1 MTTPTRTVLRTPGAA
16 LQAVSGL
23 VGQLTQ
29 GAAAIAI
36 VLVVREHT
44 GSVAL
49 AGVVA
54 GTLAIGAGVARPIQG
69 RLMDRHGLA
78 TLNAV
83 CGVVHP
89 AALIAIVGV
98 SAADGPHALLIALGV
113 VAGLAL
119 PSISTA
125 MRVAWG
131 EAAGDDDRTAAYS
144 MVYLTQELSLLTAPL
159 IFATLTA
166 TSSASTG
173 LIVVAVLSGVGTL
186 AFAASVRSVHLPRVA
201 PRSRAGRG
209 KVIRTHGIAPVLAA
223 AAAIGAVIGG
233 IEVGVPTLATAHHK
247 PAAAGILIAMLSI
260 GGIVGA
266 AAYGMRQW
274 TADPAARLLSLTSAM
289 TACAA
294 VMVATEGLVVLGLVL
309 LIAGVALNPALTTLT
324 LLLDRLTEE
333 RTAAEAFGWLSTG
346 ISAGTGAAAAIAGVL
361 VQHGGN
367 ARPAFVVACVA
378 AVCATLLALGLR
390 RPVLRR

>member
-1 MTTPTRTVLRTPGAA
+1 
-16 LQAVSGL
+16 
-23 VGQLTQ
+23 
-29 GAAAIAI
+29 

-54 GTLAIGAGVARPIQG
+54 GMLAIGAGVARPVQG
-69 RLMDRHGLA
+69 RLMDRNGLA

-98 SAADGPHALLIALGV
+98 SAADGPRALLIVLGV

-131 EAAGDDDRTAAYS
+131 AAAGDGDRTAAYS

-159 IFATLTA
+159 IFAALTA

-173 LIVVAVLSGVGTL
+173 LIVVAALSGVGTL
-186 AFAASVRSVHLPRVA
+186 AFAVSVRSVHLESEEPAQRRRGNVLRA
-201 PRSRAGRG
+201 PGMLLLLAS
-209 KVIRTHGIAPVLAA
+209 AA
-223 AAAIGAVIGG
+223 AVGAVIGG

-247 PAAAGILIAMLSI
+247 PAAAGVLIAMLSI
-260 GGIVGA
+260 GGIIGA
-266 AAYGMRQW
+266 AAYGSRTW
-274 TADPAARLLSLTSAM
+274 ASDPGRRLVSLTIAL
-289 TACAA
+289 TVCAA
-294 VMVATEGLVVLGLVL
+294 ATVATQGLIVLGLVL
-309 LIAGVALNPALTTLT
+309 LIAGLALNPVLTTLSV
-324 LLLDRLTEE
+324 LVDRLTQAP
-333 RTAAEAFGWLSTG
+333 TAAEAFGWLSTG
-346 ISAGTGAAAAIAGVL
+346 ISAGTGLAAAIAGVL
-361 VQHGGN
+361 VQHGAS
-367 ARPAFVVACVA
+367 ARPAFVVAAVA
-378 AVCATLLALGLR
+378 AAGATLLALALR
-390 RPVLRR
+390 R

>member
-1 MTTPTRTVLRTPGAA
+1 LATTTRNVLREPGAVF
-16 LQAVSGL
+16 QAVSGL
-23 VGQLTQ
+23 VGQLSQ
-29 GAAAIAI
+29 GAGAIGI

-54 GTLAIGAGVARPIQG
+54 GMLAIGAGVARPVQG

-78 TLNAV
+78 TLNAA

-98 SAADGPHALLIALGV
+98 SAADGPRALLIVLGV

-131 EAAGDDDRTAAYS
+131 EAAGDGDRTAAYS

-159 IFATLTA
+159 IFAALTA

-173 LIVVAVLSGVGTL
+173 LIVVAALSGVGTI
-186 AFAASVRSVHLPRVA
+186 AFAVSVRSVHLESEA
-201 PRSRAGRG
+201 PAQRRGNVLRAPGMLLLL
-209 KVIRTHGIAPVLAA
+209 ASAA
-223 AAAIGAVIGG
+223 AVGAVIGG

-247 PAAAGILIAMLSI
+247 PAAAGVLVAMLSI
-260 GGIVGA
+260 GGIIGA
-266 AAYGMRQW
+266 AAYSSRTW
-274 TADPAARLLSLTSAM
+274 ASDPGNRLVSLTIALTVCA
-289 TACAA
+289 TAT
-294 VMVATEGLVVLGLVL
+294 VATQGLIVLGLVL
-309 LIAGVALNPALTTLT
+309 LIAGLALNPVLTTLSV
-324 LLLDRLTEE
+324 LVDRLTQAP
-333 RTAAEAFGWLSTG
+333 TAAEAFGWLSTG
-346 ISAGTGAAAAIAGVL
+346 ISAGTGVAAAIAGVL
-361 VQHGGN
+361 VQHGAS
-367 ARPAFVVACVA
+367 ARPAFVVAAVA
-378 AVCATLLALGLR
+378 AAGATLLALALR
-390 RPVLRR
+390 G

>member
-274 TADPAARLLSLTSAM
+274 TADPAARLLSLTSTM

-361 VQHGGN
+361 VQYGGN
-367 ARPAFVVACVA
+367 ARPAFVVAAVA
-378 AVCATLLALGLR
+378 AVCATLLALALR

>member
-209 KVIRTHGIAPVLAA
+209 KVIRTHGMAPVLAA